1 MLDTVKS
8 IIEELPD
15 MPFDEYYQRYIFDV
29 QDQNIQAEVSSVK
42 PEDVMSVNRLID
54 RLYHELYSLI
64 K

>member
-29 QDQNIQAEVSSVK
+29 QDQNIETEVSSLNTT
-42 PEDVMSVNRLID
+42 DILTIDRLID
-54 RLYHELYSLI
+54 KLHRELLGN
-64 K
+64 